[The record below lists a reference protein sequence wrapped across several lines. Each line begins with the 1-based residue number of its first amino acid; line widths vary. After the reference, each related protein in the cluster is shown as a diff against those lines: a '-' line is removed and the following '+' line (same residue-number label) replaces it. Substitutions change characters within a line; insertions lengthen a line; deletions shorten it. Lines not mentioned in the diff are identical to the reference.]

1 MKIKLKPV
9 KKKVKKGKKT
19 AFKIKIPKS
28 VAHKYAG
35 KTLKAKIKVTA
46 KDKQGNKKT
55 KTTKAKVKLAKLG
68 K

>member
-46 KDKQGNKKT
+46 KDKKGNKKT
-55 KTTKAKVKLAKLG
+55 KTSKAKVRLAKLG